1 MKLSA
6 PIHVLKIQAKKI
18 KKEENITLA
27 EALNRIAQQE
37 GFISWSLLQAKS
49 SNILPQNFDEIL
61 SYFNAGDLVIIGA
74 RPQYGKT
81 NFAIGLFVKAIQEKR
96 VKSYY
101 FSLAETHK
109 SVADRIANYDELIGM
124 DNSVFELNYSNDICA
139 DYIISKTNN
148 EVGKNSVIVVDY
160 LQLLDE
166 KRINAP
172 LQEQIEKLKSY
183 AKEKQCIIIFISQLD
198 RKLESK
204 INKSPTDADL
214 RLPNPLDLSLI
225 NKRVYLSR
233 KSVGSK
239 EVEVTISGKYKL
251 NVRWDNEKIKFV

>member
-1 MKLSA
+1 M
-6 PIHVLKIQAKKI
+6 
-18 KKEENITLA
+18 
-27 EALNRIAQQE
+27 
-37 GFISWSLLQAKS
+37 
-49 SNILPQNFDEIL
+49 
-61 SYFNAGDLVIIGA
+61 
-74 RPQYGKT
+74 
-81 NFAIGLFVKAIQEKR
+81 
-96 VKSYY
+96 
-101 FSLAETHK
+101 
-109 SVADRIANYDELIGM
+109 
-124 DNSVFELNYSNDICA
+124 
-139 DYIISKTNN
+139 
-148 EVGKNSVIVVDY
+148 IVVDY